1 MVFSTVH
8 EAPIITGVTSV
19 NEGGT
24 LSLNCDSSNSNQQ
37 PPVQWMS
44 PQNTVVSSEAQL
56 TLPNIMTSQAGTYTC
71 VTAPPDPADSASN
84 SVEVVVTGE
93 FEMYHSFPIFK

>member
-1 MVFSTVH
+1 MALSTVH
-8 EAPIITGVTSV
+8 EPPIITGVASV

-24 LSLNCDSSNSNQQ
+24 LSLDCDSSNSNQQ

-71 VTAPPDPADSASN
+71 VTSPPDPADSASN

-93 FEMYHSFPIFK
+93 FAPFISNF